1 MSYLTPEERLK
12 KGHITLMRHVE
23 TAWYSSVM
31 MMGESEVT
39 DDPDC
44 TTAYTDGFN
53 KKYGLEFISKLD
65 DSQLRGLI
73 LHENLHVQLLHIMR
87 HKDLIKENPL
97 LANIAMDLVVND
109 IIMGLKDKQLASL
122 PEGGVYDPMFHGWS
136 VREIY
141 NHLRKENPKCDPQ
154 DGSDGR
160 GRVSVNGKMKKPDGD
175 VHDIDGKA
183 DGGQEEDAATAAEK
197 GKALEDAVRKAIYE
211 GAMLA
216 GRLGASIPRQVED
229 SLEKPLNWKEVM
241 REFVSSSVKGR
252 DEYTW
257 RQFNR
262 KLIVNDILAPI
273 VEDET
278 ISELIFS
285 FDTSGS
291 ITQDLINKAAFQVQV
306 IADTIRPDIIRVLWW
321 DTEVHGEQVFEG
333 TTSGIAGLLKP
344 VGGGGTRV
352 SCVSEY
358 ITKNRYSPDCVVV
371 FTDGYVESNV
381 TWDITAPT
389 LWLVT
394 DNKRWNP
401 PKGKK
406 VFVEGD

>member
-1 MSYLTPEERLK
+1 MSYLTPEERVK

-31 MMGESEVT
+31 MMGESEVI
-39 DDPDC
+39 DSPDC
-44 TTAYTDGFN
+44 PTAYTDGFN
-53 KKYGLEFISKLD
+53 KKYGLEFISKLND
-65 DSQLRGLI
+65 PELRGLI

-97 LANIAMDLVVND
+97 LANVAMDLVVND
-109 IIMGLKDKQLASL
+109 IIMSLKDKQLASL
-122 PEGGVYDPMFHGWS
+122 PDGGVYDPMFHGWS

-141 NHLRKENPKCDPQ
+141 NHLKKENPKCDPR

-160 GRVSVNGKMKKPDGD
+160 GGVSVNGKMRKPDGD
-175 VHDIDGKA
+175 VHDPNGNA
-183 DGGQEEDAATAAEK
+183 DGGQEDDAATAAEK

-216 GRLGASIPRQVED
+216 GRLGANIPRQVED

-262 KLIVNDILAPI
+262 KLIVNDILAPT

-291 ITQDLINKAAFQVQV
+291 ITQELINKAAFQVQV

-344 VGGGGTRV
+344 MGGGGTRV

-358 ITKNRYSPDCVVV
+358 ITKNRYNPDCVVV
-371 FTDGYVESNV
+371 FTDGHVESNV
-381 TWDITAPT
+381 TWEVTAPT

-394 DNKRWNP
+394 HNKRWNP